1 MMRAKFLV
9 YFTFLVT
16 LHVASLNASTETN
29 SNCKLPDEL
38 EREIDSYGP
47 VVKRILSAAVNGSYK
62 GTTWQ
67 ELAHFVDKFGPRL
80 CGSKVLEDSID
91 YMLGK
96 LKDASLDNVHGEVAK
111 VPHWVRL
118 V

>member
-1 MMRAKFLV
+1 M
-9 YFTFLVT
+9 
-16 LHVASLNASTETN
+16 LHVTNLNALPGTN
-29 SNCKLPDEL
+29 SKCKLPDDL
-38 EREIDSYGP
+38 EREIDSYEP
-47 VVKRILSAAVNGSYK
+47 VVKRILDAAVNGSYRN
-62 GTTWQ
+62 TTWQ

-96 LKDASLDNVHGEVAK
+96 LRNATLDNVHGEVAK